1 MFHAN
6 IKDNDKKNFKPETSP
21 VTLYNP
27 RVMSIEYSHK
37 KPL

>member
-1 MFHAN
+1 MQ
-6 IKDNDKKNFKPETSP
+6 ILKTIIKKNFKPETSP